1 MTIYHMEQRVPE
13 RGVVRGV
20 EGVLPRQPAQS
31 LAGTI
36 SSEGAGSSSRRESVD
51 MASCTRGEDGGATLR
66 QWMSRS
72 SYWNAMVRAV
82 RS

>member
-1 MTIYHMEQRVPE
+1 MSQREVWYAVLKVYSHDNQHSHW
-13 RGVVRGV
+13 RGRSPVK
-20 EGVLPRQPAQS
+20 EPS
-31 LAGTI
+31 
-36 SSEGAGSSSRRESVD
+36 SSSRRESVD

-72 SYWNAMVRAV
+72 SYWNVMVRAA